1 MNDTT
6 ARWIPPVLWILAAL
20 TLFNAAAQLF
30 APSAWF
36 FTLVPGVPE
45 TGPFN
50 AHLVQDAGTFNLAI
64 GVGLI
69 AAARDAHRYAIAVVI
84 AAIAAAAHAL
94 LHVYAHAANLLS
106 TEHIW
111 VEFFGVL
118 VPAVVLAIA
127 TISLLR
133 NARASDRVDSIAA

>member
-1 MNDTT
+1 MNDTP

-20 TLFNAAAQLF
+20 TLLTAVAQLF
-30 APSAWF
+30 APGAWF

-64 GVGLI
+64 GIGLI
-69 AAARDAHRYAIAVVI
+69 AAARDPNRYAVAVVI
-84 AAIAAAAHAL
+84 AAVAAVGHAL
-94 LHVYAHAANLLS
+94 LHVYAHAAHLLS
-106 TEHIW
+106 SGHIW

-118 VPAVVLAIA
+118 VPAIVLTAA
-127 TISLLR
+127 TISLLCNR
-133 NARASDRVDSIAA
+133 RAIGGVHSAAA

>member
-1 MNDTT
+1 MNDTP
-6 ARWIPPVLWILAAL
+6 ARWIPPALWILAAL
-20 TLFNAAAQLF
+20 TLFTAIPQLF
-30 APSAWF
+30 TPGTWF

-64 GVGLI
+64 GIGLI
-69 AAARDAHRYAIAVVI
+69 AAARDPNRYTIAVMI
-84 AAIAAAAHAL
+84 AAVAASAHAL
-94 LHVYAHAANLLS
+94 LHVYAHAAHLLS
-106 TEHIW
+106 SEHIW

-118 VPAVVLAIA
+118 VPAIVLAAA

-133 NARASDRVDSIAA
+133 NRRAIDGVHSAAA

>member
-1 MNDTT
+1 VNDTP

-20 TLFNAAAQLF
+20 TLLTAVAQLF
-30 APSAWF
+30 APGGWF

-64 GVGLI
+64 GIGLI
-69 AAARDAHRYAIAVVI
+69 AAARDPHRYAVAVVI
-84 AAIAAAAHAL
+84 AAVAAGAHAL
-94 LHVYAHAANLLS
+94 LHVYAHAAHLLS
-106 TEHIW
+106 SEHIW

-118 VPAVVLAIA
+118 VPAVLLAA
-127 TISLLR
+127 AAISLVR
-133 NARASDRVDSIAA
+133 NRRAIDGVHSGAA